1 MQAWLGL
8 HLKKLPTLVG
18 VVLKVEF
25 LKPDGTPRYQH
36 PLWLFWTGKPDLNLA
51 DVARMYLWRFAVEHG
66 FRFLKQHL
74 GLNANTSAQL
84 DSTERWMWLCALA
97 YWQLLLMRSEV
108 ADLRPAWHPQRTQLS
123 ILTGSLVLSGV
134 NPSKL
139 ATH

>member
-1 MQAWLGL
+1 M
-8 HLKKLPTLVG
+8 G

-25 LKPDGTPRYQH
+25 LKPDGTPRYHH